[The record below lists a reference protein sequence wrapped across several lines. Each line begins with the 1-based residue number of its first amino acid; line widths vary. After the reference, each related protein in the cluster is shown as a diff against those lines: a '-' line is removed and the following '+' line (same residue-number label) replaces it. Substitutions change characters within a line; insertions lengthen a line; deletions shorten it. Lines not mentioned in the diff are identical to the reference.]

1 MSTQSFK
8 VIIGGGGLTGLVAAH
23 ALRAAGIDY
32 IILEQRSD
40 ILVDEG
46 GLIALAPEV
55 LRICHQLG
63 LWEKMQEI
71 GFEYFVRSAYE
82 MNGDHQDSE
91 SFKYIRNKYVHCLL
105 NLETDAR
112 RMLNTNRYPVP
123 ELQSGDSIVLS

>member
-1 MSTQSFK
+1 MSTYGFK
-8 VIIGGGGLTGLVAAH
+8 VIIVGSGLTGLVAAH

-71 GFEYFVRSAYE
+71 GFEFFARSSYD
-82 MNGDHQDSE
+82 MNGNHQDSE
-91 SFKYIRNKYVHCLL
+91 SFRYIRNK
-105 NLETDAR
+105 
-112 RMLNTNRYPVP
+112 
-123 ELQSGDSIVLS
+123 